1 MSNLYNGELLMQKYF
16 LFKVLVGGNGGVGKT
31 TLLRRYVNGMFD
43 EGTIMTVGVDFFVKE
58 LRLNSS
64 MRCSLQLWD
73 LGGQEQFRHLMSNY
87 VMGARGALLL
97 IDLTKMPEMKSILEW
112 VNIIRFHD
120 LKLPIILVGTKLDL
134 EEAIAVDDDYA
145 LNIKD
150 TFNMIDYIKTSSK
163 TGHNVGK
170 VFEIMAKRLMGI
182 KKE

>member
-1 MSNLYNGELLMQKYF
+1 MQKYF

-97 IDLTKMPEMKSILEW
+97 IDLTKMPEMKSIIEW
-112 VNIIRFHD
+112 VNIIRLHD
-120 LKLPIILVGTKLDL
+120 LNLPIILVGTKLDI
-134 EEAIAVDDDYA
+134 EEAIAIDDEYA

-150 TFNMIDYIKTSSK
+150 TFNMIDYIKNDIQTVFSSNNYRHLTISGSGTK
-163 TGHNVGK
+163 TLLYGDVSP
-170 VFEIMAKRLMGI
+170 
-182 KKE
+182 